1 MSTRRASR
9 GALMAAAIA
18 CTLLVAA
25 CGGGGGGGSSSE
37 PSPPTPEPLPD
48 PQSRV
53 SSLSPFAAGC
63 EGAPATGTPY
73 ANSEVEPF
81 VAANP
86 ADGANLIGVWQQ
98 DRWSNGGAKGNL
110 SAASFD
116 GGRTWS
122 TSMAAFSR
130 CTGGTAANGG
140 DYERASDP
148 WISIGPDGVAYQIAI
163 AFTGQMSGADSSNAV
178 LLSRSTDGGR
188 SWSSPLAL
196 IRDGADNFNDKESLT
211 ADPGLAGYAYAV
223 WDRLAANG
231 HGPTYLSRTTDGG
244 ASWEAPRMIYDPGPA
259 SQTINNQAVVT
270 TDGTVVVFF
279 TRLDPAPGGMATAT
293 LAVIRSADRGVN
305 WSAPIVVS
313 PVQSVGARDPE
324 TGAVVRDG
332 SNLGS
337 IAAGPGNTLAVAWQD
352 ARFSGGA
359 RDAVALSRSTD
370 GGLTWTTPIRV
381 SRDPSVPA
389 FEPAVSVR
397 SDGTIGVTYFDFRS
411 NTSLPA
417 TLPTDTWIS
426 RSIDGA
432 TWLESR
438 LAAPFDLALAPNAD
452 GLFLGDY
459 QGLVAIGGEFVP
471 FYAAVNDG
479 DVGNRTDVFASIV
492 TSTGA
497 AARAEAALPS
507 LRAPEATPLAT
518 TPELARRITAGIAR
532 TMQRRVP
539 ARVAPWIDPRVLA
552 EP

>member
-1 MSTRRASR
+1 MSDGCGSRA
-9 GALMAAAIA
+9 ALVAAAIG

-25 CGGGGGGGSSSE
+25 CGGGGGSA
-37 PSPPTPEPLPD
+37 PAPPTPEPLPD
-48 PQSRV
+48 PQFRV

-63 EGAPATGTPY
+63 EGGLASGTLY
-73 ANSEVEPF
+73 LNSEVEPL

-98 DRWSNGGAKGNL
+98 DRWSNGGARGNL

-122 TSMAAFSR
+122 PSMAAFSR
-130 CTGGTAANGG
+130 CAGGTPSNGG

-148 WISIGPDGVAYQIAI
+148 WVSIGPDGVAYQVAV
-163 AFTGQMSGADSSNAV
+163 AFTGLMSAPGSSNAV
-178 LLSRSTDGGR
+178 LVSRSTDGGR
-188 SWSSPLAL
+188 SWSGPLAL
-196 IRDGADNFNDKESLT
+196 IRDGADNFNDKESVT

-270 TDGTVVVFF
+270 TDGTVVVLF
-279 TRLDPAPGGMATAT
+279 TRLDPAAGGMATAT
-293 LAVIRSADRGVN
+293 LVVIRSADRGIS

-324 TGAVVRDG
+324 TGAAVRDG

-337 IAAGPGNTLAVAWQD
+337 IAAGPGNMLAVAWQD
-352 ARFSGGA
+352 ARFTGGA

-417 TLPTDTWIS
+417 TLPTDTWIA

-438 LAAPFDLALAPNAD
+438 LAAPFDLALAPDA
-452 GLFLGDY
+452 GGRFLGDY
-459 QGLVAIGGEFVP
+459 QGLVAIGGDFVP

-479 DVGNRTDVFASIV
+479 DVGNRTDIFASIV
-492 TSTGA
+492 TSAGLA
-497 AARAEAALPS
+497 AQAEAALPP
-507 LRAPEATPLAT
+507 LRSPAAQPLPVG
-518 TPELARRITAGIAR
+518 PELARRMSASIAR

-539 ARVAPWIDPRVLA
+539 ARVAPWIDASVLA